1 MPARRDKSGRWRYRE
16 VIMLPNG
23 ERTRISGTAPRHSNT
38 KAACL
43 QAFREHVERLR
54 NPAQVR
60 DQAPTFAEWF
70 TGRFWTEWVLG
81 EQNKPSVQVEKD
93 SAFRVHLQPFFGRM
107 RLDQIDTSAI
117 QRFKA
122 GLATRTGRT
131 GQPLSLKTR
140 NNVLAVL
147 SKALRYAE
155 EVKVIDEAPRIRLY
169 KVERPEIVY
178 WEFAEY
184 ARLVAAAR
192 AEGMQWHV
200 AVLLAGEAGLR
211 LGEVLALRW
220 ESIDLVARCL
230 TVCRQLRHGAE
241 GTPKGRTRRTVPMT
255 EPLMR
260 ALTALPHIRRGRVVC
275 NPDGMP
281 VTEGETKHVIYRIC
295 RAARLPERSW
305 HVLRHTLATH
315 AAQLGVNPW
324 TLQRW
329 LGHKRID
336 ETMRYVHLA
345 EEHHRPIPDRVI
357 EAAGA
362 LTDPDQRILAMLAAR
377 QGAAT
382 DEYAGLRM

>member
-1 MPARRDKSGRWRYRE
+1 MP
-16 VIMLPNG
+16 
-23 ERTRISGTAPRHSNT
+23 RTTA
-38 KAACL
+38 C
-43 QAFREHVERLR
+43 
-54 NPAQVR
+54 
-60 DQAPTFAEWF
+60 
-70 TGRFWTEWVLG
+70 
-81 EQNKPSVQVEKD
+81 
-93 SAFRVHLQPFFGRM
+93 
-107 RLDQIDTSAI
+107 
-117 QRFKA
+117 
-122 GLATRTGRT
+122 
-131 GQPLSLKTR
+131 
-140 NNVLAVL
+140 NNILAVL

-169 KVERPEIVY
+169 KVERPEIVF
-178 WEFAEY
+178 WEFSEY

-220 ESIDLVARCL
+220 ESIDLVARRL
-230 TVCRQLRHGAE
+230 TVCRQLRHGTE

-295 RAARLPERSW
+295 RAAKLPERSW

-345 EEHHRPIPDRVI
+345 EERHRPIPERVLA
-357 EAAGA
+357 AAGA

-377 QGAAT
+377 HGVAT
-382 DEYAGLRM
+382 ERNESIQVDRGTLTRPGSSTSRTSG